1 MSDKIYT
8 GDIPSEYCYARFSD
22 GHIDLYK
29 NEHLSGYQD
38 FYRLYMYNN
47 SFQYEHLST
56 TYSQYNETIA
66 TYVVVTDDYKYRRD
80 MPSIMFMSVVE
91 VCILVIL
98 FNIVTSVFKK
108 GGLLHGLL

>member
-1 MSDKIYT
+1 MDKLYI
-8 GDIPSEYCYARFSD
+8 GDIPKEYCYARFSD

-29 NEHLSGYQD
+29 NAELTGVQD
-38 FYRLYMYNN
+38 FYRVYLYDNT
-47 SFQYEHLST
+47 FQYEHLTT
-56 TYSQYNETIA
+56 TYTQYNQTIA
-66 TYVVVTDDYKYRRD
+66 TYVSVTDDWHYRRD

-91 VCILVIL
+91 VCIIVIL

>member
-1 MSDKIYT
+1 MDKLYI
-8 GDIPSEYCYARFSD
+8 GDIPKEYCYARFSD
-22 GHIDLYK
+22 NHIDLYK
-29 NEHLSGYQD
+29 NLELTGVQD
-38 FYRLYMYNN
+38 FYRIFMYEN
-47 SFQYEHLST
+47 SFQYEHLTT
-56 TYSQYNETIA
+56 TYTQYNQTIA
-66 TYVVVTDDYKYRRD
+66 TFVNVTDDWHYRRD

>member
-1 MSDKIYT
+1 MDKLYI
-8 GDIPSEYCYARFSD
+8 GDIPKEYCYARFSD
-22 GHIDLYK
+22 NHIDLYK
-29 NEHLSGYQD
+29 NLELTGVQD
-38 FYRLYMYNN
+38 FYRIYMYENF
-47 SFQYEHLST
+47 FQYEHLTT
-56 TYSQYNETIA
+56 TYTQYNQTIA
-66 TYVVVTDDYKYRRD
+66 TYVSVTDDWHYRRD

>member
-1 MSDKIYT
+1 MDKIYV
-8 GDIPSEYCYARFSD
+8 GDIPKEYHFARFSD

-29 NEHLSGYQD
+29 TNELIGYQD
-38 FYRLYMYNN
+38 FYRVYMYDNT
-47 SFQYEHLST
+47 FQYEHLST
-56 TYSQYNETIA
+56 TYSQYNQTTATSIET
-66 TYVVVTDDYKYRRD
+66 TDDWYYRRD

-91 VCILVIL
+91 ICVLVIL

>member
-1 MSDKIYT
+1 MDKLYI
-8 GDIPSEYCYARFSD
+8 GDIPQEYHFARFSNNY
-22 GHIDLYK
+22 IDLYK
-29 NEHLSGYQD
+29 TDRLEGNQD
-38 FYRLYMYNN
+38 FYRLYLYDNQFM
-47 SFQYEHLST
+47 YEHLNT
-56 TYSQYNETIA
+56 TYSQYNQTIA
-66 TYVVVTDDYKYRRD
+66 TYVSVTNDWYYRRD